1 LTCVHV
7 DGHVERDPPLALV
20 LVLVYMYVSSHSVF
34 EAGYDGFSPEAASVG
49 LSKAKVQGD
58 VKEPSSVFDAV
69 YVFV

>member
-34 EAGYDGFSPEAASVG
+34 EAGYDGFSPESASVG
-49 LSKAKVQGD
+49 LSKAKVP
-58 VKEPSSVFDAV
+58 K
-69 YVFV
+69 